1 MTTAPSRAGAF
12 AVVTA
17 LLGLG
22 VVVVAALD
30 VATVSLTT
38 LALLGAA
45 IVLTELIQVP
55 NAGNGIDGAEGHGC
69 SFSSSVQMAAVMVL
83 GPLPAALV
91 AAVGVLTVDPLRGSP
106 LRKVA
111 FNASVFTLSTLAGG
125 LTFVALGGSVGRV
138 DLPNDVPATIG
149 LAVVYSA
156 VNILLV
162 NAIVALSSE
171 RSLRVELLRL
181 WRGEASLRAAEAGL
195 AATLSFFILSNPW
208 KILFVLPLAVAVYQS
223 QARLALLRAETG
235 RALETFAN
243 VVDERDPYTF
253 RHSDRVAGYV
263 ERLGEAL
270 GLSASYVGRL
280 RWAGRLHDLGKISVD
295 RAVLGKPGELDPDEW
310 AAMSRHPRLSARLLR
325 RFHFAADEAR
335 AVEYHH
341 ERFDGRG
348 YYGIPAAEQPLAA
361 HLLIVADSFDAMTT
375 DRPYRSALTH
385 EVALAEIERQ
395 AGTQFHPVV
404 AKAFVAL
411 ERGADPISVLTPGER
426 EELRRLARR
435 RSEKRFG
442 FGRVL
447 DALPEGLGIAGV
459 AGALVVVAIAPPLF
473 GLIPLVLSAA
483 GVALVLT
490 ERARARRLLS
500 NIRVILS
507 APVSRAASFDA
518 LTRRLS
524 EVAEVRWAGLIG
536 WQEEELFGWIELEHR
551 LTSERPREAALT
563 SWLIRDAEAG
573 ESVLRASG
581 TEVGGEGLYFA
592 VPLRPDDSTS
602 GFLVLGLCGRP
613 PRKLTL
619 ALEACSADLEAAF
632 AAAPAATED
641 EPAELP
647 PALAAAS

>member
-1 MTTAPSRAGAF
+1 MSGAPSRAGAF
-12 AVVTA
+12 AVGTA

-22 VVVVAALD
+22 VVVIAALD
-30 VATVSLTT
+30 AANVSLTI

-55 NAGNGIDGAEGHGC
+55 NAGSGIDGVEGHGI

-91 AAVGVLTVDPLRGSP
+91 AALGVLTVDPLRGSP

-111 FNASVFTLSTLAGG
+111 FNASVFTISTLAGG

-138 DLPNDVPATIG
+138 DLPNDVPAMVG

-162 NAIVALSSE
+162 NTIVALSSE
-171 RSLRVELLRL
+171 RSLRVELVRF

-208 KILFVLPLAVAVYQS
+208 KILFILPLVLAVYQS

-270 GLSASYVGRL
+270 GLSASYVSRL

-295 RAVLGKPGELDPDEW
+295 RSVLGKPGELDPEEW

-375 DRPYRSALTH
+375 DRPYRRALTN
-385 EVALAEIERQ
+385 EVALAEIEKQ
-395 AGTQFHPVV
+395 AGTQFHPAV

-411 ERGADPISVLTPGER
+411 ERGDDPAEVLTPGER

-435 RSEKRFG
+435 RSERRFEP
-442 FGRVL
+442 GRAL
-447 DALPEGLGIAGV
+447 DVLPEGLGIVGV
-459 AGALVVVAIAPPLF
+459 AGALTVVALAPPLF
-473 GLIPLVLSAA
+473 GLIPLLLTAA
-483 GVALVLT
+483 GVALVVT
-490 ERARARRLLS
+490 ERARARQLLS

-507 APVSRAASFDA
+507 APVSRAASFEV

-524 EVAEVRWAGLIG
+524 EVAEVRWAGLVG
-536 WQEEELFGWIELEHR
+536 WQEEELFGWIELERR

-563 SWLIRDAEAG
+563 SWLIRDADAG
-573 ESVLRASG
+573 ESLLRASG
-581 TEVGGEGLYFA
+581 TEVGGEGLYIA
-592 VPLRPDDSTS
+592 VPLRPQGSTS
-602 GFLVLGLCGRP
+602 GFLVLALGGRP
-613 PRKLTL
+613 PRHLTL
-619 ALEACSADLEAAF
+619 ALEACSADLETAF
-632 AAAPAATED
+632 AAAPEREEEVPD
-641 EPAELP
+641 ELP
-647 PALAAAS
+647 PAMAAAS

>member
-1 MTTAPSRAGAF
+1 MSGAPSRAGAF
-12 AVVTA
+12 AAGTA
-17 LLGLG
+17 VLGLG
-22 VVVVAALD
+22 VAVIAAFAAAD
-30 VATVSLTT
+30 VSLTILT
-38 LALLGAA
+38 LLGAA

-55 NAGNGIDGAEGHGC
+55 NAGSGMDGAEGQGC

-91 AAVGVLTVDPLRGSP
+91 AALGVLTVDPLRGSP

-125 LTFVALGGSVGRV
+125 LTFVALGGSVGRI
-138 DLPNDVPATIG
+138 DLPNNVLPTIG

-208 KILFVLPLAVAVYQS
+208 KILFILPLVVAVYQS

-295 RAVLGKPGELDPDEW
+295 RSVLGKPGKLDADEW

-348 YYGIPAAEQPLAA
+348 YYGIPATEQPLAA
-361 HLLIVADSFDAMTT
+361 HMLIVADSFDAMTT
-375 DRPYRSALTH
+375 DRPYRRGLST
-385 EVALAEIERQ
+385 EVALAEIELQ
-395 AGTQFHPVV
+395 AGSQFHPAV

-411 ERGADPISVLTPGER
+411 ERGGDPASVLTPGER
-426 EELRRLARR
+426 DELRRLARR
-435 RSEKRFG
+435 RSERSLG
-442 FGRVL
+442 FGRLL
-447 DALPEGLGIAGV
+447 DMLPEGLGIAGV
-459 AGALVVVAIAPPLF
+459 AGALVVVAFAPPLF
-473 GLIPLVLSAA
+473 GLIPLALTAA
-483 GVALVLT
+483 GVALVVS

-507 APVSRAASFDA
+507 APVTREASFEV

-524 EVAEVRWAGLIG
+524 EVAEVRWAGLVG
-536 WQEEELFGWIELEHR
+536 WQEEELFGWIELERR
-551 LTSERPREAALT
+551 LTSERPRESALT

-573 ESVLRASG
+573 EGVLRASG
-581 TEVGGEGLYFA
+581 SEVGGEGVYFA
-592 VPLRPDDSTS
+592 VPLRPDGSTA
-602 GFLVLGLCGRP
+602 GFLVLALGGRP
-613 PRKLTL
+613 PRPLTL
-619 ALEACSADLEAAF
+619 ALEACAADLESAF
-632 AAAPAATED
+632 AAAPAKAEMPD
-641 EPAELP
+641 EIP
-647 PALAAAS
+647 PAMAAAV

>member
-1 MTTAPSRAGAF
+1 MTAAPSRAGVF

-22 VVVVAALD
+22 VVVVAASG
-30 VATVSLTT
+30 VSTVSLTT

-55 NAGNGIDGAEGHGC
+55 NAGNGIDGSEGHGC
-69 SFSSSVQMAAVMVL
+69 SFSSSVQMASVMVL

-91 AAVGVLTVDPLRGSP
+91 AALGVLSVDPLRGSP

-138 DLPNDVPATIG
+138 DLPNDIPATVG

-208 KILFVLPLAVAVYQS
+208 KILFILPLVVAVYQS

-253 RHSDRVAGYV
+253 RHSDRVATYV

-270 GLSASYVGRL
+270 GLSAAYVGRL

-295 RAVLGKPGELDPDEW
+295 RSVLGKPGELDPDEW
-310 AAMSRHPRLSARLLR
+310 ATMSRHPRLSARLLR

-375 DRPYRSALTH
+375 DRPYRSALTR
-385 EVALAEIERQ
+385 EVALEEIERQ
-395 AGTQFHPVV
+395 AGTQFHPAV
-404 AKAFVAL
+404 AKAFVAF

-435 RSEKRFG
+435 RSDKRFG
-442 FGRVL
+442 LDRVL
-447 DALPEGLGIAGV
+447 DALPEGLGIAGI
-459 AGALVVVAIAPPLF
+459 AGALVVVALAPPLF
-473 GLIPLVLSAA
+473 GLIPVVLSTI
-483 GVALVLT
+483 GVALVFT

-518 LTRRLS
+518 LTRRFS
-524 EVAEVRWAGLIG
+524 DVAEVRWAGLVG

-573 ESVLRASG
+573 ESVLRVSG

-592 VPLRPDDSTS
+592 VPLRREGSTS
-602 GFLVLGLCGRP
+602 GFLVLALGGRP

-632 AAAPAATED
+632 AAAPAAGKE
-641 EPAELP
+641 EPDELP
-647 PALAAAS
+647 PALAAVS